1 MTRIGVLHSLIRPDE
16 KMLLGELASRR
27 DVETVMIDVRKL
39 HFNLGQ
45 DRFDVDVAIE
55 RCINHSRAVHAMRL
69 FEGAGIPCVNTHRVG
84 TVCGDKLL
92 TSAAL
97 QEAGVPQPEVRV
109 AFTEATALEAIEQM
123 GYPVVLKPAVGS
135 WGRLISKVNDRQ
147 AAESLLEHKAILGSY
162 HHSIFY
168 IQKYVEKPGRD
179 IRAFVVG
186 DECIAAIYRHSDH
199 WITNT
204 ARGASVSNC
213 VVTDELRDLTVRA
226 AAAVGGGVVA
236 VDVLESSDGLLANE
250 VNYTMEYK
258 NSVSITGVNIPGAIV
273 DYTLGAARRGT
284 P

>member
-1 MTRIGVLHSLIRPDE
+1 MARIGVLHSLIRPDE
-16 KMLLGELASRR
+16 KMLLRELSSRR

-39 HFNLGQ
+39 HFNLGR

-55 RCINHSRAVHAMRL
+55 RCINHSRAVHAIRL
-69 FEGAGIPCVNTHRVG
+69 FEGAGIPCVNTYRVA

-109 AFTEATALEAIEQM
+109 AFTEQTALEAIEQM

-147 AAESLLEHKAILGSY
+147 AAESLLEHKTVLGSY

-186 DECIAAIYRHSDH
+186 NECIAAVYRQSDH

-204 ARGASVSNC
+204 ARGASVFNC
-213 VVTDELRDLTVRA
+213 PVTDELGDLAIRS

-258 NSVSITGVNIPGAIV
+258 NSVSVTGVNIPGRIV
-273 DYTLGAARRGT
+273 DYTLQAARGGT

>member
-1 MTRIGVLHSLIRPDE
+1 MMRLGLLHSLIRKDE
-16 KMLLGELASRR
+16 KFLIEEIRSRR
-27 DVETVMIDVRKL
+27 NIELMMIDDRKL
-39 HFNLGQ
+39 TFYLGR
-45 DRFDVDVAIE
+45 DEFPFDVVLE
-55 RCINHSRAVHAMRL
+55 RCINHSRALHALKL
-69 FEGAGIPCVNTHRVG
+69 FESAGVKCVNNSAVALI
-84 TVCGDKLL
+84 CGDKLL

-109 AFTEATALEAIEQM
+109 AFTEQTALEAIEQM

-147 AAESLLEHKAILGSY
+147 AAESLLEHKTILGSY

-186 DECIAAIYRHSDH
+186 NECIAAVYRQSDH

-204 ARGASVSNC
+204 ARGASVLNC
-213 VVTDELRDLTVRA
+213 PVTDELGDLAIRS

-258 NSVSITGVNIPGAIV
+258 NSVSVTGVNIPGRIV
-273 DYTLGAARRGT
+273 DYTLQAARGGT

>member
-1 MTRIGVLHSLIRPDE
+1 MARIGVLHSLIRPDE
-16 KMLLGELASRR
+16 KMLLRELSSRR

-39 HFNLGQ
+39 HFNLGR

-55 RCINHSRAVHAMRL
+55 RCINHSRAVHAIRL
-69 FEGAGIPCVNTHRVG
+69 FEGAGIPCVNTYRVA

-109 AFTEATALEAIEQM
+109 AFTEQTALEAIEQM

-147 AAESLLEHKAILGSY
+147 AAESLLEHKTILGSY

-186 DECIAAIYRHSDH
+186 NECIAAVYRQSDH

-204 ARGASVSNC
+204 ARGASVFNC
-213 VVTDELRDLTVRA
+213 PVTDELGDLAIRS
-226 AAAVGGGVVA
+226 AAAVSTQLS
-236 VDVLESSDGLLANE
+236 VLWMD
-250 VNYTMEYK
+250 TT
-258 NSVSITGVNIPGAIV
+258 ITSNHRA
-273 DYTLGAARRGT
+273 
-284 P
+284 

>member
-1 MTRIGVLHSLIRPDE
+1 MARIGVLHSLIRPDE
-16 KMLLGELASRR
+16 KMLLRELASRR
-27 DVETVMIDVRKL
+27 NVETVMIDVRKL
-39 HFNLGQ
+39 HFNLGR

-55 RCINHSRAVHAMRL
+55 RCINHSRAVHAIRL
-69 FEGAGIPCVNTHRVG
+69 FEGAGIPCVNTYRVA

-109 AFTEATALEAIEQM
+109 AFTEQTALEAIEQM

-147 AAESLLEHKAILGSY
+147 AAESLLEHKTILGSY

-186 DECIAAIYRHSDH
+186 NECIAAVYRQSDH

-204 ARGASVSNC
+204 ARGASVFNC
-213 VVTDELRDLTVRA
+213 PVTDELGDLAIRS

-258 NSVSITGVNIPGAIV
+258 NSVSVTGVNIPGRIV
-273 DYTLGAARRGT
+273 DYTLQAARGGT

>member
-1 MTRIGVLHSLIRPDE
+1 MARIGVLHSLIRPDE
-16 KMLLGELASRR
+16 KMLLRELSSRR

-39 HFNLGQ
+39 HFNLGR

-69 FEGAGIPCVNTHRVG
+69 FEGAGIPCVNTYRVA

-109 AFTEATALEAIEQM
+109 AFTEQTALEAIEQM

-147 AAESLLEHKAILGSY
+147 AAESLLEHKTILGSY

-186 DECIAAIYRHSDH
+186 NECIAAVYRQSDH

-204 ARGASVSNC
+204 ARGASVFNC
-213 VVTDELRDLTVRA
+213 PVTDELGDLAIRS

-258 NSVSITGVNIPGAIV
+258 NSVSVTGVNIPGRIV
-273 DYTLGAARRGT
+273 DYTLQAARGGT